1 MKNSKLRNEIA
12 SFVSKKNICKRFV
25 VVLLL
30 TLLSSC
36 SKEKLDGVSADFE
49 KKLSNYKH
57 INNGGIKDNEILPY
71 NIDAITGATITIEGA
86 GVYTSIP
93 LSVREIENTTNGQVR
108 GKYRDKNGVFNY
120 EGLDLYYL
128 LNDMKD
134 GDNGIKLTDKS
145 YKIILKNSNRENISE
160 FTLEEVKKAH
170 DDNRPIILSYGIA
183 DANENMVA
191 PFVYDGKEKGGHSLG
206 YVDKLKN
213 DDGCIKLVYD
223 VDTYGKNNYKEFT
236 NVAYIYVAEEKEPG
250 FKHIDNKVNSLYSNS
265 QYVDYI
271 LTFRGS
277 ELKNEFTTIIRDI
290 EALVKYNDKN
300 EVVKNGL
307 GYRDSYS
314 LANNAYWYVNTYEG
328 LDLYKYLV
336 YLGMDDAKT
345 MGLKKARTTL
355 VKFIAADGAES
366 NETFS
371 IDTLSYPDAFGFY
384 KKNSNDKNDGTYAS
398 TNEDL
403 VKLGYPVLLAY
414 GVNNYPYTISKTDE
428 AYVSG
433 LSNSGGPV
441 HVVFGKTQYN
451 HPNGSNQI
459 QYLDTVVVGEDVLY
473 NTHTYTDDNEIKK
486 YKDDALNII
495 IKNENGDIINEK
507 NITVEEIENLV
518 YAENISKQDKK
529 LYKVKDHYE
538 TNVNG
543 TIESHIYEGVDL
555 NNFLLEYIKITG
567 LNGSIEFKNQNE
579 EVKVSLG
586 ELFEEGYNN
595 TLKRERMRPIIAFA
609 KNGKA
614 LVKNENSD
622 GYVDYISLK
631 PETNENSKY
640 EVKNSGGPLAI
651 LLPSVDKENY
661 NGKHLFNVDTI
672 VIKLDVDKYS
682 HIYNDEDN
690 LKNNKIL
697 FTGPGLEKEVYL
709 TVTDIE
715 EMQTKIKTM
724 ILNIQAKDNG
734 GSKVY
739 ADRYR
744 GMPLYDLFKIIGIKN
759 NAADVTIEGTNGKS
773 ITVPLNRIKNKYEF
787 IEDEIEVAMLAF
799 GKRPDD
805 EEGDM
810 TSNEFASN
818 GKALTLKDGGP
829 IKFIIP
835 FEDVD
840 STNAD
845 LFVENVTKVYVAANE
860 IKTWSHTMS
869 DVYSDFLDSKFTL
882 VIKNDEDEIVKELPL
897 KEIEN
902 MQDLIIRD
910 KYYVLNIGECEGIDI
925 FRLIKNNY
933 DVSKSNLISVTF
945 YAEDGY
951 KNDVLSVVGYD
962 ALEKGIEIDGENKKV
977 LLCYAINGYP
987 LVDNENHEGYTGL
1000 AKNTDGPM
1008 RLIVENVQGASVKK
1022 CNKVVVTV
1030 SDEMLKK

>member
-1 MKNSKLRNEIA
+1 MKNTKLRNEIA

-71 NIDAITGATITIEGA
+71 NIDAITGATMTIEGA

-223 VDTYGKNNYKEFT
+223 VDTNGKNNYKEFT
-236 NVAYIYVAEEKEPG
+236 NVAYVYVAEEKEPG
-250 FKHIDNKVNSLYSNS
+250 FKHIDNKVNSLYSSS

-277 ELKNEFTTIIRDI
+277 ELKNEFTTTIRDI
-290 EALVKYNDKN
+290 EELVKYNDKN

-328 LDLYKYLV
+328 LDLYKYLM

-459 QYLDTVVVGEDVLY
+459 QYLDTVVVGDDILY
-473 NTHTYTDDNEIKK
+473 NTHSYTDDENNKK
-486 YKDDALNII
+486 YKDDKIQITINDAKGEKILEKDISI
-495 IKNENGDIINEK
+495 NEIEDIIYGED
-507 NITVEEIENLV
+507 V
-518 YAENISKQDKK
+518 SKQQLKM
-529 LYKVKDHYE
+529 YKVKDHYE
-538 TNVNG
+538 EEVDG
-543 TIESHIYEGVDL
+543 KLESNIYEGVDFS
-555 NNFLLEYIKITG
+555 NFLLEYIK
-567 LNGSIEFKNQNE
+567 LNGVIGTISFEGKDDEKSYKLEDILNTGFNTSLNRKNI
-579 EVKVSLG
+579 K
-586 ELFEEGYNN
+586 
-595 TLKRERMRPIIAFA
+595 PILAFA

-614 LVKNENSD
+614 LVSDKNTE
-622 GYVDYISLK
+622 GYVDKISLNPLTNEEGTYKVDNEGGPLMFIIPSTTSENYDGSFVKDVKRIKISLK
-631 PETNENSKY
+631 VDEHSHL
-640 EVKNSGGPLAI
+640 SGGYDDSI
-651 LLPSVDKENY
+651 LNSE
-661 NGKHLFNVDTI
+661 
-672 VIKLDVDKYS
+672 
-682 HIYNDEDN
+682 
-690 LKNNKIL
+690 IL
-697 FTGPGLEKEVYL
+697 FTGPGLEKETALKVRE
-709 TVTDIE
+709 IE
-715 EMQTKIKTM
+715 ELQTKAKIYDYKSADLPLP
-724 ILNIQAKDNG
+724 ILEIYKG
-734 GSKVY
+734 IPCY
-739 ADRYR
+739 E
-744 GMPLYDLFKIIGIKN
+744 LFKYIGIKN
-759 NAADVTIEGTNGKS
+759 NAGEVTIYGRKGDK
-773 ITVPLNRIKNKYEF
+773 ITLPLSRLKNQYKN
-787 IEDEIEVAMLAF
+787 A
-799 GKRPDD
+799 DD
-805 EEGDM
+805 ENISAMFAYGQRGY
-810 TSNEFASN
+810 NEVDGIDGMPLS
-818 GKALTLKDGGP
+818 KDAGGP
-829 IKFIIP
+829 IKLVVPSSDSEDKIFI
-835 FEDVD
+835 EDVVK
-840 STNAD
+840 
-845 LFVENVTKVYVAANE
+845 VEVSANE
-860 IKTWSHTMS
+860 IKTWSHSMS
-869 DVYSDFLDSKFTL
+869 DVYNDFLDRKFTL
-882 VIKNDEDEIVKELPL
+882 SIKNEEDEIVKELSL